1 MHPMRYLVK
10 DIQRSIDFYTQRIGF
25 LQRVSS

>member
-1 MHPMRYLVK
+1 MPPMRYLVK
-10 DIQRSIDFYTQRIGF
+10 DFQRSIDFYTRFGF